1 MEKELQDHSWACL
14 PKEMRD
20 EIKSQYNQLSHNP
33 QMDKYDSVYLSA
45 IENIFGRN
53 NLTSD
58 TDSKEML
65 IVNRERVQEA
75 YKHHLKFAKDAND
88 QWHGGIIFILSE
100 LYGDKCL
107 PDKPISKLI
116 NGAIGTS
123 TPSHKLEV
131 KEKCNSARITVPTV
145 YGHLKHDPTKYQIS
159 VYSRIGWFKRLML
172 RWCFGLRYVKHNN
185 TQKWK

>member
-58 TDSKEML
+58 TDS
-65 IVNRERVQEA
+65 
-75 YKHHLKFAKDAND
+75 
-88 QWHGGIIFILSE
+88 
-100 LYGDKCL
+100 
-107 PDKPISKLI
+107 
-116 NGAIGTS
+116 
-123 TPSHKLEV
+123 
-131 KEKCNSARITVPTV
+131 
-145 YGHLKHDPTKYQIS
+145 
-159 VYSRIGWFKRLML
+159 
-172 RWCFGLRYVKHNN
+172 
-185 TQKWK
+185 